1 MKVIHY
7 SFLGALVFF
16 TQALCADVYKGT
28 DSSGKTI
35 YSDKPFENSEKI
47 EVELSPTYTSP
58 PINTKLEPT
67 QKETPISYQ
76 LSIIAPIQDQTF
88 TTDIRSIDVKVSVTP
103 ALQKG
108 DKIQLLLNG
117 QPHGSPS
124 DATTFTLE
132 SLFRGAYTVQAQ
144 VIREEHPGSP
154 LATSP
159 TVTFYQRRTSIQ

>member
-1 MKVIHY
+1 MKVIYY
-7 SFLGALVFF
+7 SFLCALVFY

-47 EVELSPTYTSP
+47 EVELPPTYTTP
-58 PINTKLEPT
+58 PVKTTIEPNK
-67 QKETPISYQ
+67 KETPVSYQ
-76 LSIIAPIQDQTF
+76 LSIVAPTQDQTF
-88 TTDIRSIDVKVSVTP
+88 TTDIKSIDVLVSVTP

-117 QPHGSPS
+117 QPHGAPS

-144 VIREEHPGSP
+144 IISEAHPGAP
-154 LATSP
+154 LATSSS
-159 TVTFYQRRTSIQ
+159 VTFYQRRTSIQ